1 MSLKEFVPDLYDNV
15 REFEVLFEVED
26 KLIGH
31 IDQQINQIKSNQ
43 WIQTADEQTIGFH
56 EQLLGILANPEL
68 EDLTFRRQR
77 ILNRLQSMPPF
88 TVSYLRDHL
97 DRIFGVDNYAL
108 IVNYEDYQIVLESSS
123 DNANWFQEAN
133 IIINKIKPANIV
145 YIQSPT
151 YFQRIKIHESV
162 TIAPLSYFRIG
173 RSRVGTDQLLK
184 RAEEIEVSIT

>member
-15 REFEVLFEVED
+15 REFEVLFEVEE

-56 EQLLGILANPEL
+56 EQLLGILANPEI

-88 TVSYLRDHL
+88 TVPYLRDHL
-97 DRIFGVDNYAL
+97 DRIFGADNYAL

-151 YFQRIKIHESV
+151 YFQRIKIHESA

>member
-88 TVSYLRDHL
+88 TVPYLRDHL

-108 IVNYEDYQIVLESSS
+108 VVNYEDYQIVLESSS

-151 YFQRIKIHESV
+151 YFQRIKIHESA

>member
-88 TVSYLRDHL
+88 TVPYLRDHL

>member
-56 EQLLGILANPEL
+56 EQLLGILANPEI

-88 TVSYLRDHL
+88 TVPYLRDHL
-97 DRIFGVDNYAL
+97 DRIFGADNYAL

>member
-1 MSLKEFVPDLYDNV
+1 MTLKDLVPDFYDGV
-15 REFEVLFEVED
+15 REFDVLFGVED
-26 KLIGH
+26 ALVDQV
-31 IDQQINQIKSNQ
+31 DQQIQRAKANQ
-43 WIQTADEQTIGFH
+43 WVQTADEQTIGFH

-68 EDLTFRRQR
+68 EDLLFRRQR

-88 TVSYLRDHL
+88 TVPYLRDHL
-97 DRIFGVDNYAL
+97 DKIFGADNYAL
-108 IVNYEDYQIVLESSS
+108 VVNYEDYQIVLESSS

-151 YFQRIKIHESV
+151 FFQRIKIQESA
-162 TIAPLSYFRIG
+162 TIAPLTYFRIG
-173 RSRVGTDQLLK
+173 RSRVGRDQLLK

>member
-15 REFEVLFEVED
+15 REFEVLFEVEE

-56 EQLLGILANPEL
+56 EQLLGILANPEI

-88 TVSYLRDHL
+88 TVPYLRDHL
-97 DRIFGVDNYAL
+97 DRIFGADNYAL

-151 YFQRIKIHESV
+151 YFQRIKIHESA

-184 RAEEIEVSIT
+184 RAEEIEVSII

>member
-1 MSLKEFVPDLYDNV
+1 MSLKKFVPDLYDNV

-88 TVSYLRDHL
+88 TVPYLRDHL

-108 IVNYEDYQIVLESSS
+108 VVNYEDYQIVLESSS

-151 YFQRIKIHESV
+151 YFQRIKIHESA

>member
-56 EQLLGILANPEL
+56 EQLLGILANPEI

-88 TVSYLRDHL
+88 TVPYLRDHL

>member
-1 MSLKEFVPDLYDNV
+1 MTLKDLVPDFYDGV
-15 REFEVLFEVED
+15 REFDVLFGVED
-26 KLIGH
+26 ALVDQV
-31 IDQQINQIKSNQ
+31 DQQIQRAKANQ

-68 EDLTFRRQR
+68 EDLLFRRQR

-88 TVSYLRDHL
+88 TVPYLRDHL
-97 DRIFGVDNYAL
+97 DKIFGADNYAL
-108 IVNYEDYQIVLESSS
+108 VVNYEDYQIVLESSS

-151 YFQRIKIHESV
+151 FFQRIKIQESA
-162 TIAPLSYFRIG
+162 TIAPLTYFRIG
-173 RSRVGTDQLLK
+173 RSRVGRDQLLK